1 MKRMVS
7 CFYVIKNILFFSFE
21 IVQLLL
27 QQEEKQCR
35 LLERIVVEQEEQTM
49 QLTRLANAMEM
60 FVALAGSHVAK
71 DQHEQ

>member
-1 MKRMVS
+1 
-7 CFYVIKNILFFSFE
+7 
-21 IVQLLL
+21 
-27 QQEEKQCR
+27 
-35 LLERIVVEQEEQTM
+35 VEQEEQTM